1 MMATNFEEYIF
12 KMAEE
17 APHAVVLDW
26 YRRLE
31 LMVRSYLES
40 RAIHCRSGYAA
51 EGVIA
56 RDALLGRNVATAIA
70 NLRTVRNGVAHTGDS
85 VSFDTAVAFAR
96 DCFSLIGVLW
106 KAQDAPADYADE
118 SGFA

>member
-1 MMATNFEEYIF
+1 MMATNFEEYVF

-17 APHAVVLDW
+17 SPHAVVLDW

-31 LMVRSYLES
+31 LMIRSYLKS

-51 EGVIA
+51 ELVIA
-56 RDALLGRNVATAIA
+56 GDVMLGSDVATAIA
-70 NLRTVRNGVAHTGDS
+70 NLRRVRNGVAHTGDC

-96 DCFSLIGVLW
+96 DSFSFIGALLQ
-106 KAQDAPADYADE
+106 AQDANA
-118 SGFA
+118 SS